1 MKMKSRF
8 SLAALMFLAVG
19 GSGPLSAMTWEEAV
33 VASKRWVVAPFI
45 AQAVS
50 LPAEDP
56 ETIHLLGRNF
66 GQTSDVVQVAFNEVA
81 AQFQLIDGSHIIT
94 RRPVGVAGDKVLVT
108 VTVSGEASDPEDV
121 TTVWAVS
128 NPVDLLQKPG
138 ENLWWYEYHS
148 PDRTAKLEWVFSTN
162 AYNHLVARTLDI
174 PQAAYQQALAA
185 LR

>member
-1 MKMKSRF
+1 
-8 SLAALMFLAVG
+8 
-19 GSGPLSAMTWEEAV
+19 
-33 VASKRWVVAPFI
+33 
-45 AQAVS
+45 
-50 LPAEDP
+50 
-56 ETIHLLGRNF
+56 
-66 GQTSDVVQVAFNEVA
+66 
-81 AQFQLIDGSHIIT
+81 
-94 RRPVGVAGDKVLVT
+94 
-108 VTVSGEASDPEDV
+108 V

-148 PDRTAKLEWVFSTN
+148 PDRIAKLEWVFSTN